1 MSARRALPLL
11 AFLPFLLWG
20 CGGDEAAKAPANR
33 AASAPAPARWFQG
46 RLRQL
51 PPWADDLR
59 RRKDPA
65 ADGWPTEVLGM
76 RLDKELPGRIRAAL
90 DGGKDLEVLLAK
102 DFAGSTVLWPE
113 TFETALDDGDIT
125 VKRAKEIPVA
135 LHPRTEFAG
144 LLQGWKKSLG
154 DASDLR
160 ADVWTDGL
168 TVLPDGAMETH
179 VCVRVGGTAG
189 TGSVQENVI
198 WRARWRAPTADPS
211 WSPELLELALLSAED
226 VRAKVRPFAE
236 LTEKILGASGAYEE
250 EILRGAEDYHL
261 HQDRLS
267 AQPMLGMHG
276 LAVGDVDG
284 DGLEDLYLP
293 QPGGQPNQLLIH
305 QPDGSVKDLARQAG
319 LEILDNCGSAMILDL
334 DNDGDQDIAITAGER
349 ILIGW
354 NDGKC
359 RFTEHTVLA
368 CPDPPEITSFAAADA
383 DGDGLLD
390 IYACRYAAGGVS
402 NGGPAPYWNAQN
414 GAPDVY
420 WHNDGG
426 HNFSDRTKEAGLET
440 HTTRFGLA
448 VVWEDLDEDGQID
461 LYVVN
466 DFGKNCFYKNDH
478 GKFTE
483 IGEDAGASVPA
494 AGMGVSVDD
503 VDHDGNLDLFL
514 TNMDSAPGMRIT
526 TQPLFLAEQPDLRE
540 HYRRHSMGNTL
551 LLGDGHGHFRDV
563 APEAGCLRGGWSWGG
578 MFFDLQND
586 GWPDVYVPNGFAT
599 NHGETDLASF
609 FWRCVV
615 NRSPHD
621 GPAPGGSPP
630 EEYLNA
636 WDALRHFSLF
646 EGETWN
652 GRERN
657 FAYLNL
663 GGARFAECSSA
674 LQIDFLDDAR
684 LVAPVDWDDDG
695 RVDLWIRNRTGP
707 RLRFVHNVDPAA
719 GHWLALEL
727 AGTTCNR
734 DAIGAKVFVEAGGVR
749 LRQTV
754 RSAEGY
760 MCGGSRRLHFGLGR
774 ATAADRVRVLW
785 PGGGEQVFENV
796 AADARYR
803 AVQGKA
809 ELERRA
815 LHPQPALASMTS
827 DPVRTTPRDVSRIVL
842 YERLPAR
849 ELPLPIAGAPRKIAS
864 FGDRPL
870 LVWVGW
876 SDDAASRHALLSL
889 ADRKKDLDALGA
901 PLVALDAADAAPE
914 ADAKKLFAGA
924 IAGKADK
931 RFLQALQVYLM
942 EVIGPFDKLAYPL
955 VLLFDRGGQLTAV
968 YAGEVDVSAVLA
980 DAALARALDPNGGS
994 TEPLLRGRWARTY
1007 PRNLE
1012 GLGQIFDLLGD
1023 AELGRYYHGLARTRA
1038 PK

>member
-1 MSARRALPLL
+1 MSTRGARAAPAVLALFL
-11 AFLPFLLWG
+11 AA
-20 CGGDEAAKAPANR
+20 CGGGDAAKETTAPGR
-33 AASAPAPARWFQG
+33 PATPPIARWFQG

-51 PPWADDLR
+51 PPWGDDLR

-76 RLDKELPGRIRAAL
+76 RLDKELPERIRASLGDGKGL
-90 DGGKDLEVLLAK
+90 DELLAK
-102 DFAGSTVLWPE
+102 DFAGSTVLWPDAL
-113 TFETALDDGDIT
+113 ETAIDDGDLT
-125 VKRAKEIPVA
+125 VRRAKEIPPA
-135 LHPRTEFAG
+135 LRPRAEFG
-144 LLQGWKKSLG
+144 SLVQVWKKSFG
-154 DASDLR
+154 DATSLR
-160 ADVWTDGL
+160 ADVWVDGI

-189 TGSVQENVI
+189 TGSVQQNVV
-198 WRARWRAPTADPS
+198 WRARWRAPGQEAGWT
-211 WSPELLELALLSAED
+211 PELLELALVSAEEI
-226 VRAKVRPFAE
+226 RTRTRPFAE
-236 LTEKILGASGAYEE
+236 LTRQVLGASGGYEE

-276 LAVGDVDG
+276 LAVGDIDG

-293 QPGGQPNQLLIH
+293 QPGGQPNELLIH
-305 QPDGSVKDLARQAG
+305 QPDGTVKDLARKAG
-319 LEILDNCGSAMILDL
+319 LEILDNGGSAMILDL
-334 DNDGDQDIAITAGER
+334 DNDGDQDIATTSGER

-354 NDGKC
+354 NDGHG

-368 CPDPPEITSFAAADA
+368 PENDPPEITSFAAADA

-390 IYACRYAAGGVS
+390 LYACRYAAGGVS

-414 GAPDVY
+414 GAPDLY

-426 HNFSDRTKEAGLET
+426 HAFSDRTKEAGLET

-483 IGEDAGASVPA
+483 IGDAAGASVPA

-526 TQPLFLAEQPDLRE
+526 SQPRFLADQPELRE

-551 LLGDGHGHFRDV
+551 LLGDGHGRFHDV
-563 APEAGCLRGGWSWGG
+563 AAEAGVLRGGWSWGG

-599 NHGETDLASF
+599 NRGETDLASF

-615 NRSPHD
+615 NRSPRD
-621 GPAPGGSPP
+621 APPT

-657 FAYLNL
+657 FAYVNL
-663 GGARFAECSSA
+663 GGAKFAECSSA
-674 LQIDFLDDAR
+674 LEVDFLDDAR
-684 LVAPVDWDDDG
+684 VVAPVDWDDDG

-707 RLRFVHNVDPAA
+707 RLRFVRNVDPAA
-719 GHWLALEL
+719 GHWLALEV

-734 DAIGAKVFVEAGGVR
+734 DGIGAKVFVEAGGLK

-774 ATAADRVRVLW
+774 AAAAERVRVVW

-815 LHPQPALASMTS
+815 LHPQAALASMPS
-827 DPVRTTPRDVSRIVL
+827 EPVLTTPRDVSRIVL

-849 ELPLPIAGAPRKIAS
+849 ELPLAIAGAPRNVAS

-870 LVWVGW
+870 VVWVGW
-876 SDDAASRHALLSL
+876 SDDPASRHALLAL
-889 ADRKKDLDALGA
+889 AERKKDLDALGA
-901 PLVALDAADAAPE
+901 PFVALDAGDTASALP
-914 ADAKKLFAGA
+914 AGA
-924 IAGKADK
+924 LAGKADK
-931 RFLQALQVYLM
+931 RFLQALQVLLM
-942 EVIGPFDKLAYPL
+942 EVIGPFEKLAYPL

-968 YAGEVDVSAVLA
+968 YTGEIDAAAVLA
-980 DAALARALDPNGGS
+980 DVALARALDPNGRS

-1023 AELGRYYHGLARTRA
+1023 PDLGRFYHGLARARA
-1038 PK
+1038 AK